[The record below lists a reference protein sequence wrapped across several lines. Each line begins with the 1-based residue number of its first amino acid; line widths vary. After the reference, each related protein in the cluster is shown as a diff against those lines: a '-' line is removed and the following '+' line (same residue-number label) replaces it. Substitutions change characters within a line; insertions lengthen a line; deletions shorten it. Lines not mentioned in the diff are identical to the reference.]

1 MYKTWQ
7 SNLDGVKIYNYT
19 VLLSYPNAS
28 DPNYI
33 AIVSADGVESDLSQ
47 KVEKILSPD
56 QNDSTVVNPFNAYSP
71 SGVIVVSHLE
81 KHFIIDDKY
90 MVKKKWWLS
99 N

>member
-7 SNLDGVKIYNYT
+7 SSLHGAKIYNYT

-33 AIVSADGVESDLSQ
+33 SIMSADGVESHQSE

-71 SGVIVVSHLE
+71 SGVIVVSYLE
-81 KHFIIDDKY
+81 NIILDC
-90 MVKKKWWLS
+90 
-99 N
+99 